1 MPDST
6 EITPTEKGQLVQT
19 SSLQRRFS
27 DFVMGLGEVLTD
39 MTALEVNTMVV
50 AQITGSKFV
59 PQESYRYLY
68 QIPEVE
74 GDEQYFYERQ
84 IPPALYHRYYALRK
98 KMLMEYRQVLSNPTN
113 DLFDAQERLP
123 NPDDPND
130 EEKLQN
136 LLSNGRFLRGLRKL
150 QELKAALDSQDL
162 QSESTDIIYA
172 QTVMQLDGDI
182 INRYHEKLLDFD
194 HKELLI
200 QIHNEGVNSGERQW
214 RGLLEFMVEIVQSIL
229 EKSTDGRF
237 RLPAATFVNPNR

>member
-6 EITPTEKGQLVQT
+6 EITPPQNGQSTET
-19 SSLQRRFS
+19 SGLQRRFS
-27 DFVMGLGEVLTD
+27 DFVIGLGEVLTD

-59 PQESYRYLY
+59 PQEAYRYIY
-68 QIPEVE
+68 EIPEHE
-74 GDEQYFYERQ
+74 GDEQYFYERK
-84 IPPALYHRYYALRK
+84 IPPALYHRYYGLRR
-98 KMLMEYRQVLSNPTN
+98 KMLMEYRQVLNSPTN

-123 NPDDPND
+123 NPDDPKD

-150 QELKAALDSQDL
+150 LELKAALDSQDL
-162 QSESTDIIYA
+162 SSESTDIIYA

-182 INRYHEKLLDFD
+182 INRYHEQLLGFD
-194 HKELLI
+194 QKELLI
-200 QIHNEGVNSGERQW
+200 QIHNEGVSSGERQW
-214 RGLLEFMVEIVQSIL
+214 RGLLEFMVGIVQDIL